1 MKLVANYM
9 SKAFSSYIDS
19 TAKTSYLKNFVLKDE
34 EAAGVNRISF
44 LRLKVDVFFDN
55 DLLHT
60 MHLFLTNAKG
70 SFGLSVSSSL
80 DAHRQRV
87 FVA

>member
-34 EAAGVNRISF
+34 EAAGVNRTSF
-44 LRLKVDVFFDN
+44 LRSKVDVSS
-55 DLLHT
+55 T
-60 MHLFLTNAKG
+60 MT
-70 SFGLSVSSSL
+70 SFIPCTCS
-80 DAHRQRV
+80 
-87 FVA
+87 